1 LHRYFAA
8 LKLASG
14 GKLAG
19 SESATIYRCQNALLI
34 PPLRALQGCEMDEL
48 NGLWSFEFFTAGVSR
63 SSGSIV
69 FTPQAKIRGADSQ
82 FLWTG
87 SYQLQGAEI
96 WVHLEAATRSGGF
109 ANRKV
114 SGRDHKTFTLGRL
127 VGPAPI
133 APIGIGTSFSV
144 TDSADTRLK
153 IVFAKV
159 P

>member
-1 LHRYFAA
+1 
-8 LKLASG
+8 
-14 GKLAG
+14 
-19 SESATIYRCQNALLI
+19 
-34 PPLRALQGCEMDEL
+34 MDEL

-69 FTPQAKIRGADSQ
+69 FIPLAKIRGADSQ

-87 SYQLQGAEI
+87 SYQFQGAEI

-109 ANRKV
+109 ADRKV
-114 SGRDHKTFTLGRL
+114 SGRDPKTFTLGRL

-133 APIGIGTSFSV
+133 APVGIGTSFSV
-144 TDSADTRLK
+144 TDRADTRLK
-153 IVFAKV
+153 IVFTKV